1 MINLTQRSPPKFIK
15 VPQLEINIMTTDEK
29 IEKSDKDWKEKLSEK
44 QFRILR
50 QKETEQPFTGE
61 YLDNQRKGKY
71 VCAACK
77 KELFSSDTKFDSGS
91 GWPSF
96 WATISDENIDTKSDV
111 SQGMNRTEIL
121 CKSCQG
127 HLGHVFDDG
136 PEPSGRRYC
145 VNSASLEFKEE

>member
-1 MINLTQRSPPKFIK
+1 
-15 VPQLEINIMTTDEK
+15 MTTDEK